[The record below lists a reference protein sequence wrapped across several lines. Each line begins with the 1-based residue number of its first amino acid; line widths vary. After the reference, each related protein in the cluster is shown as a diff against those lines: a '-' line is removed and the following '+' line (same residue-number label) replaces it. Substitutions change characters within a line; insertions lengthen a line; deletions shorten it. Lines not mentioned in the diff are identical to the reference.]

1 VSSSIASLRLPGSP
15 TAAALSILATQKT
28 ASMTSAQVGG
38 HRELGQG
45 WPAEETIVRQQ
56 NLSDVECDILCSVVV
71 VRTKGDGQHHLS
83 QGLGGAR
90 NGPSERASWSELL
103 LGDL

>member
-1 VSSSIASLRLPGSP
+1 
-15 TAAALSILATQKT
+15 
-28 ASMTSAQVGG
+28 M
-38 HRELGQG
+38 
-45 WPAEETIVRQQ
+45 
-56 NLSDVECDILCSVVV
+56 
-71 VRTKGDGQHHLS
+71 RTKGDGQHHLS